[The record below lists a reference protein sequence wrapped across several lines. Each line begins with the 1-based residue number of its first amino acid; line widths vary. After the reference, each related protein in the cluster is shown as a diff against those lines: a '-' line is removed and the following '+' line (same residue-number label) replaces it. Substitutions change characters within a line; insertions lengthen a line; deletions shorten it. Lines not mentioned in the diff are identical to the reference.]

1 MTQDNHPLM
10 TSLYLHE
17 RSWVGVQE
25 NLKVNDIAL
34 IPVGAI
40 EQHGAHTPHMLDTC
54 WATAMAEGIAAAT
67 GAIIAPPIYC
77 GWSTGHM
84 AYPGTITIRA
94 SVLCDYIVDVARSLM
109 INGYRKFVIINGNRV
124 ANLPPLIEA
133 ALKIRLNH
141 GAWAG
146 CLDSGL
152 TTIKETS
159 ALVYQPGGL
168 EHAGD
173 AETSFLL
180 AYRPDLV
187 DMSKA
192 EAQPPCPNP
201 DAADIYE
208 EGPLLFP
215 PFFPAW
221 EEGAASAPHMTTA
234 KYATA
239 EKGRAILNE
248 LIAKSVA
255 YVEVIGNRPVGP
267 LRNLDVPI

>member
-239 EKGRAILNE
+239 EKGRAILDE